1 MTDRSERWYEDY
13 EVGEVIVAAGVT
25 ISEADILDFAFR
37 YDPQPFHLDKAA
49 AEASIYRGLIASGWQ
64 TGLLG
69 FRMLL
74 QKGLLGKGS
83 MGSPGLDELRWYLPV
98 RPNDTLYGKCRIED
112 KRESQSKP
120 DRGIVKMKYWIENQK
135 GEMVMSFFGNQLVK
149 RRPAI
154 T

>member
-1 MTDRSERWYEDY
+1 MSKNERYYEDY
-13 EVGEVIVAAGVT
+13 ETGEIIAADGIT
-25 ISEADILDFAFR
+25 ISEANILDFAFQ
-37 YDPQPFHLDKAA
+37 YDPQPFHIDRQA
-49 AEASIYRGLIASGWQ
+49 AEGSIYGGLIASGWQ

-74 QKGLLGKGS
+74 QAGLLGKGS

-98 RPNDTLYGKCRIED
+98 RPGDTLYGKASIEA

-135 GEMVMSFFGNQLVK
+135 GETVMSFFGSQLVRK
-149 RRPAI
+149 RPG
-154 T
+154 

>member
-1 MTDRSERWYEDY
+1 MSKRDRYYEDY
-13 EVGEVIVAAGVT
+13 ETGEVIVADGVT
-25 ISEADILDFAFR
+25 ISEAEILNFAFT
-37 YDPQPFHLDKAA
+37 YDPQPFHLDKQA
-49 AEASIYRGLIASGWQ
+49 AEASIYGGLIASGWQ

-74 QKGLLGKGS
+74 QAGLLGKGS

-98 RPNDTLYGKCRIED
+98 RPGDTLFGRARIEE

-135 GEMVMSFFGNQLVK
+135 GETVMSFFGTQLVK
-149 RRPAI
+149 KRPAA
-154 T
+154 

>member
-1 MTDRSERWYEDY
+1 MPKSERYYEDY
-13 EVGEVIVAAGVT
+13 ETGEIIAADGVT
-25 ISEADILDFAFR
+25 ISEANILDFAFQ
-37 YDPQPFHLDKAA
+37 YDPQPFHIDRQA
-49 AEASIYRGLIASGWQ
+49 AEGSIYGGLIASGWQ

-74 QKGLLGKGS
+74 QAGLLGKGS

-98 RPNDTLYGKCRIED
+98 RPGDTLYGKASIEA

-135 GEMVMSFFGNQLVK
+135 GETVMSFFGSQLVRK
-149 RRPAI
+149 RPG
-154 T
+154 

>member
-1 MTDRSERWYEDY
+1 MGRSERWYEDY
-13 EVGEVIVAAGVT
+13 AVGEIINAAGVT
-25 ISEADILDFAFR
+25 ITEADILDFAFR

-49 AEASIYRGLIASGWQ
+49 AEASIYKGLIASGWQ

-74 QKGLLGKGS
+74 QAGLLGKGS

-98 RPNDTLYGKCRIED
+98 RPGDTLYGKASIED

-135 GEMVMSFFGNQLVK
+135 GETVMSFFGNQLVRK
-149 RRPAI
+149 RPISA
-154 T
+154 

>member
-1 MTDRSERWYEDY
+1 MSDRSERWYEDY
-13 EVGEVIVAAGVT
+13 ETGEVIEAAGVT
-25 ISEADILDFAFR
+25 ITEADILDFAFR

-64 TGLLG
+64 TGVLG

-98 RPNDTLYGKCRIED
+98 RPGDTLYAKARIEEM
-112 KRESQSKP
+112 RESQSKP
-120 DRGIVKMKYWIENQK
+120 DRGIVKMKYWVENQK
-135 GEMVMSFFGNQLVK
+135 GETVMSFFGNQLVK
-149 RRPAI
+149 KRSG
-154 T
+154 TT